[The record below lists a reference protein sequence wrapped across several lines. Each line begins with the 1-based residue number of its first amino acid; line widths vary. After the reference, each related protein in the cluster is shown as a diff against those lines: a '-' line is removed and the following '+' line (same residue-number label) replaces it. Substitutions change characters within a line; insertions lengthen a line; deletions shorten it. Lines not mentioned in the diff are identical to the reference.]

1 MSIFTVI
8 SFMDPQNHEIVH
20 PWVHSLCCRTIC
32 GPTVHC
38 CLVAWVPTTSCTA
51 PTSCPR
57 AFLSL
62 IKMMVASLPL
72 LTASSRSCSAC
83 KQHRTHPMT
92 STDRPAV
99 DFLLLFASQSQIQR
113 AHPRSHASQH
123 TPDDISRRDCSKLPA
138 AVCAYQIEQA
148 VKLRTLPGACHSH
161 HRLLTACCLVMQQH
175 SHADRLVMRPS
186 KWNGGW
192 HAGWKLPAVAGS
204 LPALCPGRLASE
216 ACAVNEPD
224 ELPLLLPCAG
234 QTPPA

>member
-1 MSIFTVI
+1 MGANYILHSTHLLPPGIPVSDKDDGRKLAI
-8 SFMDPQNHEIVH
+8 A
-20 PWVHSLCCRTIC
+20 HSL
-32 GPTVHC
+32 
-38 CLVAWVPTTSCTA
+38 
-51 PTSCPR
+51 
-57 AFLSL
+57 
-62 IKMMVASLPL
+62 LPL
-72 LTASSRSCSAC
+72 LQRLQAAQDTPHDVNG
-83 KQHRTHPMT
+83 Q
-92 STDRPAV
+92 DGPAV

-138 AVCAYQIEQA
+138 AVCAYQFEQA
-148 VKLRTLPGACHSH
+148 VKLRTLPGACPSH

-175 SHADRLVMRPS
+175 SHADRLVMRSS